1 MSTIKSVELRE
12 RERQSLCMLVQAQ
25 WDLIMVRGL
34 QVAAEAEELDIY
46 RSASDKLEAELDQA
60 RIDLAEAGD
69 QMIELRAR
77 LANVAHHEH

>member
-1 MSTIKSVELRE
+1 MSTTKSVELRE

-60 RIDLAEAGD
+60 RVDLAEAGD
-69 QMIELRAR
+69 KIIRLEERGPEL
-77 LANVAHHEH
+77 